1 MNQSL
6 LSLVNLQ
13 KIDTE
18 IRKEEII
25 IKETTDAVNGIRGN
39 LSAKEN
45 TFAEEKNLLASTEK
59 DLRSKERQLEDVNA
73 QMAKCREKIYKI
85 TNQKELAAI
94 DEEIKEAKKKKAS
107 YEEELLAIME
117 RIDTSS
123 KGVNTKEKE
132 ISQESKDAV
141 GKLAESEKIFS
152 EASKKL
158 ESLAV
163 KKEEALKGV
172 DASLFTEYRRIAKSK
187 GDCAVAAMR
196 DGICGGC
203 HMAVPPKLANEV
215 KKNDQINRCENCARI
230 LYYPDTIPADN

>member
-94 DEEIKEAKKKKAS
+94 DEEIKEAKKKVS
-107 YEEELLAIME
+107 
-117 RIDTSS
+117 
-123 KGVNTKEKE
+123 
-132 ISQESKDAV
+132 
-141 GKLAESEKIFS
+141 
-152 EASKKL
+152 
-158 ESLAV
+158 
-163 KKEEALKGV
+163 
-172 DASLFTEYRRIAKSK
+172 
-187 GDCAVAAMR
+187 
-196 DGICGGC
+196 
-203 HMAVPPKLANEV
+203 
-215 KKNDQINRCENCARI
+215 
-230 LYYPDTIPADN
+230 